1 MIQQFD
7 FQTNQN
13 RVHVTATAH
22 VKIFDAKI
30 RSNLTWHSNM
40 LKMKYLPEKAS
51 QKIRN
56 CRPRRT
62 NARDDRKDVY
72 SVCETRHCAHPWEI
86 DTTIVTETSVPDAC
100 LNFPA
105 VSCVVTSASAGSRGQ
120 FPLNDSNC

>member
-1 MIQQFD
+1 MTFCNGKLWYSNINRFCNFD
-7 FQTNQN
+7 MFRNF
-13 RVHVTATAH
+13 
-22 VKIFDAKI
+22 VK
-30 RSNLTWHSNM
+30 NLFKSDVA
-40 LKMKYLPEKAS
+40 LKHAQGEVPARKAS

-72 SVCETRHCAHPWEI
+72 SVCKTRYCAHPWEI
-86 DTTIVTETSVPDAC
+86 DTTIVTETSVPDDC
-100 LNFPA
+100 LNIPA